1 MMRFSGRPFSVRKHS
16 EKTAGK
22 RSYVTGFMCNHH
34 THRLSRT
41 QECRTTSSASERG
54 TRVTSQ
60 SKCRF
65 VHSCVVMTRS
75 PLAFAMGWVCIFVL
89 VFAPRVHAWHP
100 NPHDLLP
107 FEHCTGEGG
116 ECSCNGIARW
126 GWPMDMKKHPE
137 YEDGYQW
144 VRPPPKALRSRPP
157 RVFAKRPQT
166 PRATTPASFP
176 RNR

>member
-126 GWPMDMKKHPE
+126 GWPMDTEKHPE